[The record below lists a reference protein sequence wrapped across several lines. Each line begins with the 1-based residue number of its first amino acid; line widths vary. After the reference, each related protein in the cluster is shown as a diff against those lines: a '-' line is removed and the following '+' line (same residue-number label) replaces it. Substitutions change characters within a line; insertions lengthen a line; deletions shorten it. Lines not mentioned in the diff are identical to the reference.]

1 MLTRLIHLS
10 LNNRLLVV
18 LLSLAL
24 MAVGLYV
31 TTTMPV
37 DVFPDFTAPTVTIL
51 TEAHGM
57 APTEVETLITFPI
70 ETAMNGASGVRR
82 VRSATAVGFSV
93 VWVEFDWGTNILA
106 DRQIVA
112 EKLGL
117 VRGNLPPDIEPP
129 IMAPQASAMGEV
141 LFLAIRSEK
150 HSLFDLR
157 TMADTTIRRRLLGV
171 EGVAQV
177 TPIGGDVKQYQ
188 VVLSPSR
195 LHAYNISANEVAEAL
210 RETNKNAT
218 AGVMVDGGQEFLV
231 QGLGRVQQLEQIADT
246 VVTVRKEVP
255 IRVGQ
260 LGVVQIGAALK
271 RGTGSAMGKPSV
283 NLGITKQP
291 HVNTLELTQRLDQTI
306 DEIQATLPAGVTIQR
321 NIFRQANFIETAV
334 RNVEGALRD
343 GSILV
348 MVIVLLFLGN
358 LRASLI
364 TLLAIPMSLL
374 STMIVLKSMGASINT
389 MTLGGMAIAIGAL
402 VDDAIVDVENV
413 FRRLRENHHLPDE
426 ERRSAI
432 SVVFHASVEIRNSI
446 FFATIIVILVFLPLF
461 FLSGVE
467 GRLLMPL
474 ALTYIAALLAS
485 LGVAVTITP
494 ALCLLLLPTS
504 KAVLHERES
513 PVMRLSKY
521 VYRPI
526 LNWVIDRPHK
536 VGLAAAGM
544 LVLALCCIPYMGR
557 SFLPE
562 FNEGSFTLGSNTLP
576 GTNLAEANEL
586 GRQMEEVLLAQPEV
600 VAVGRQQG
608 RAELSEH
615 AIGVEGAETE
625 VSIDMDKPLEMGLPK
640 RTKGELLAAIRN
652 EFAKIPGL
660 IVQIGQPIS
669 HRIDHMLSGTRAAV
683 AIKLFGPES
692 DPASLTRLRQ
702 LAKLVK
708 QEIETIPGVVD
719 PSVEQQADV
728 PIMKVAYDRQ
738 AIQRH
743 GLRVGQVGHE
753 IERAF
758 AGEVVSQVLEGRN
771 AFDLVVRASE
781 EGRFDETDINRLPV
795 STANG
800 AKVPLGALAKVQRDG
815 GPNTISREN
824 VQRKIV
830 VSCNVAG
837 RDVGSVVADIQKRVA
852 EKLPL
857 GKGPY
862 TGYYVQY
869 GGQFESAQAAS
880 RMLFILGIAVI
891 VCIALL
897 LQMAFHSVRDAL
909 LVMLNLPLALIG
921 GVVGVFVSGGVLSVA
936 SLVGFIT
943 LFGIATRNG
952 IMLVSHIRY
961 LQQHEGV
968 TDFREA
974 VRRGSIE
981 RLAPVLMT
989 ALTAGL
995 GLVPLALSGNQPGN
1009 EIQTP
1014 LAIVVVFGLFSSTLL
1029 NMVVVPALFLRW
1041 AGATPP
1047 AARDAQLDVVPAP
1060 LAHPGHHHPHRHK
1073 QTVAVA

>member
-1 MLTRLIHLS
+1 MLTKLIHLS
-10 LNNRLLVV
+10 LNNRVLVV
-18 LLSLAL
+18 LLSVAL
-24 MAVGLYV
+24 MVAGFWV
-31 TTTMPV
+31 TRTMPV

-57 APTEVETLITFPI
+57 APTEVETLVTFPI

-93 VWVEFDWGTNILA
+93 VWVEFDWGTDIHA

-117 VRGNLPPDIEPP
+117 VRGNLPPEIEPP

-141 LFLAIRSEK
+141 LFLAIRSDK

-188 VVLSPSR
+188 VVLSPSK
-195 LHAYNISANEVAEAL
+195 LQAYNISADEVAEAL
-210 RETNKNAT
+210 RETNKNAA

-255 IRVGQ
+255 ICVGQ

-271 RGTGSAMGKPSV
+271 RGTGSSMGKPSV

-291 HVNTLELTQRLDQTI
+291 QVNTLELTKRLDQTL
-306 DEIQATLPAGVTIQR
+306 DEIQATLPAGITIQR

-334 RNVEGALRD
+334 RNVECALRD

-364 TLLAIPMSLL
+364 TLVAIPMSLL
-374 STMIVLKSMGASINT
+374 TTMIVLKSMGASINT

-413 FRRLRENHHLPDE
+413 FRRLRENHHLPAD

-446 FFATIIVILVFLPLF
+446 FFATLIVILVFLPLF

-474 ALTYIAALLAS
+474 ALTYIVALLAS
-485 LGVAVTITP
+485 LGVAVTVTP

-504 KAVLHERES
+504 KAVLHEKES
-513 PVMRLSKY
+513 LVMRLSKR

-640 RTKGELLAAIRN
+640 RTKSELLATLRN
-652 EFAKIPGL
+652 EFAKISGL

-728 PIMKVAYDRQ
+728 PIMKIAYDRQ

-743 GLRVGQVGHE
+743 GLRAGQVGHE

-758 AGEVVSQVLEGRN
+758 SGEVVSQVLEGRN
-771 AFDLVVRASE
+771 AFDMVVRASE
-781 EGRFDETDINRLPV
+781 EGKFDETDINRMPI
-795 STANG
+795 STGSG

-837 RDVGSVVADIQKRVA
+837 RDVVSVVADIQKRITETV
-852 EKLPL
+852 PL
-857 GKGPY
+857 GKGVY
-862 TGYYVQY
+862 SGYYVQY

-880 RMLFILGIAVI
+880 RLLLLLGMAVI
-891 VCIALL
+891 ICIALL
-897 LQMAFHSVRDAL
+897 LHMAFHSVRDAL
-909 LVMLNLPLALIG
+909 LIMLNLPLALIG
-921 GVVGVFVSGGVLSVA
+921 GVVGVFASGGVLSVA

-974 VRRGSIE
+974 VRRGSME

-995 GLVPLALSGNQPGN
+995 GLVPLALSGSQPGN

-1029 NMVVVPALFLRW
+1029 NMVVVPSLLLRW
-1041 AGATPP
+1041 ASATPP
-1047 AARDAQLDVVPAP
+1047 AANDSQLDVVPAP
-1060 LAHPGHHHPHRHK
+1060 VSFQGHHHLSQHRK
-1073 QTVAVA
+1073 PAAVA

>member
-260 LGVVQIGAALK
+260 LGLVQIGAALK

>member
-10 LNNRLLVV
+10 LNNRILVV

-31 TTTMPV
+31 STTMPV

-93 VWVEFDWGTNILA
+93 VWVEFEWGTDILA

-141 LFLAIRSEK
+141 LFLAIHSEK
-150 HSLFDLR
+150 YSLFDVR
-157 TMADTTIRRRLLGV
+157 TLADTTIRRRLLGV

-195 LHAYNISANEVAEAL
+195 LQAYNISASEVAEAL
-210 RETNKNAT
+210 GQTNQNAT
-218 AGVMVDGGQEFLV
+218 AGIMVDGGQEFLV

-271 RGTGSAMGKPSV
+271 RGTGSAMGKPAV
-283 NLGITKQP
+283 LLGITKQP
-291 HVNTLELTQRLDQTI
+291 HVNTLELTQRLDQSL
-306 DEIQATLPAGVTIQR
+306 DEIQETLPVGIMIQR

-348 MVIVLLFLGN
+348 LIIVLLFLGN

-374 STMIVLKSMGASINT
+374 TTMIVLKSIGASINT

-413 FRRLRENHHLPDE
+413 FRRLRENHHLPAE

-432 SVVFHASVEIRNSI
+432 TVVFHASVEIRNSI

-474 ALTYIAALLAS
+474 ALTYIVALLAS

-513 PVMRLSKY
+513 LVMRLSKY

-576 GTNLAEANEL
+576 GTNLAEANEI
-586 GRQMEEVLLAQPEV
+586 GRQMEEVLLSHPEV

-640 RTKGELLAAIRN
+640 RTKAELLAALR
-652 EFAKIPGL
+652 EDFARIPGL
-660 IVQIGQPIS
+660 AVQIGQPIS

-683 AIKLFGPES
+683 AIKLFAPES
-692 DPASLTRLRQ
+692 DPGSLTRLRE

-708 QEIETIPGVVD
+708 QEVETIPGVVD
-719 PSVEQQADV
+719 PTVEQQADV

-743 GLRVGQVGHE
+743 GLRVAQVGHE

-781 EGRFDETDINRLPV
+781 EGKFDENDINRMPI
-795 STANG
+795 STASG
-800 AKVPLGALAKVQRDG
+800 AKVPLGALARVQRDG

-837 RDVGSVVADIQKRVA
+837 RDVGSVVADIQKRIA
-852 EKLPL
+852 ERVPL

-862 TGYYVQY
+862 SGYYAQY

-880 RMLFILGIAVI
+880 RMLFLLGIAVI

-936 SLVGFIT
+936 SMVGFIT

-961 LQQHEGV
+961 LQQYEGV
-968 TDFREA
+968 TSFREA
-974 VRRGSIE
+974 VRRGSME

-995 GLVPLALSGNQPGN
+995 GLVPLALGGSQPGN

-1041 AGATPP
+1041 ASATPP
-1047 AARDAQLDVVPAP
+1047 VASDAQLDVVPAP
-1060 LAHPGHHHPHRHK
+1060 AGSHEHFHPHKPRK
-1073 QTVAVA
+1073 STAVA

>member
-1 MLTRLIHLS
+1 
-10 LNNRLLVV
+10 
-18 LLSLAL
+18 
-24 MAVGLYV
+24 
-31 TTTMPV
+31 
-37 DVFPDFTAPTVTIL
+37 
-51 TEAHGM
+51 
-57 APTEVETLITFPI
+57 
-70 ETAMNGASGVRR
+70 
-82 VRSATAVGFSV
+82 
-93 VWVEFDWGTNILA
+93 
-106 DRQIVA
+106 
-112 EKLGL
+112 
-117 VRGNLPPDIEPP
+117 
-129 IMAPQASAMGEV
+129 
-141 LFLAIRSEK
+141 
-150 HSLFDLR
+150 
-157 TMADTTIRRRLLGV
+157 
-171 EGVAQV
+171 
-177 TPIGGDVKQYQ
+177 
-188 VVLSPSR
+188 
-195 LHAYNISANEVAEAL
+195 
-210 RETNKNAT
+210 
-218 AGVMVDGGQEFLV
+218 
-231 QGLGRVQQLEQIADT
+231 
-246 VVTVRKEVP
+246 
-255 IRVGQ
+255 
-260 LGVVQIGAALK
+260 
-271 RGTGSAMGKPSV
+271 MGKPSV

>member
-1 MLTRLIHLS
+1 MLTKLIHLS
-10 LNNRLLVV
+10 LNNRVLVV
-18 LLSLAL
+18 LLSVAL
-24 MAVGLYV
+24 MAMGLYV
-31 TTTMPV
+31 TTKMPV

-93 VWVEFDWGTNILA
+93 VWVEFDWGTDILA

-141 LFLAIRSEK
+141 LFLAIRSDK

-188 VVLSPSR
+188 VVLSPSK
-195 LHAYNISANEVAEAL
+195 LQAYNISANEVAEAL
-210 RETNKNAT
+210 RETNQNAT

-306 DEIQATLPAGVTIQR
+306 DEIQATLPAGITIQR

-364 TLLAIPMSLL
+364 TLVAIPMSLL
-374 STMIVLKSMGASINT
+374 TTMIVLKSMGASINT

-413 FRRLRENHHLPDE
+413 FRRLRENHHLPAE

-446 FFATIIVILVFLPLF
+446 FFATIIVILVFTPLF

-474 ALTYIAALLAS
+474 ALTYIVALLAS

-504 KAVLHERES
+504 KAVLHEKES
-513 PVMRLSKY
+513 LVMRLSKR

-586 GRQMEEVLLAQPEV
+586 GRQMEEVLLSHSEV

-640 RTKGELLAAIRN
+640 RTKGELLAALRN
-652 EFAKIPGL
+652 DFAKIPGL

-669 HRIDHMLSGTRAAV
+669 HRIDHMLSGVRSQIAVKIYGEDLDALRGQADALRQRLAAIPGIADLQIEKQV
-683 AIKLFGPES
+683 LAPQIKVRVDYAAAAQYGLPAPQVLATLQSLVEGEKITQIVEGGRRFALVVKLPES
-692 DPASLTRLRQ
+692 ARSIEGLSQIL
-702 LAKLVK
+702 
-708 QEIETIPGVVD
+708 IETPTGRIPL
-719 PSVEQQADV
+719 S
-728 PIMKVAYDRQ
+728 KVAS
-738 AIQRH
+738 
-743 GLRVGQVGHE
+743 
-753 IERAF
+753 IE
-758 AGEVVSQVLEGRN
+758 
-771 AFDLVVRASE
+771 
-781 EGRFDETDINRLPV
+781 
-795 STANG
+795 
-800 AKVPLGALAKVQRDG
+800 DG
-815 GPNTISREN
+815 DGPNQISRDDGK
-824 VQRKIV
+824 RRIV
-830 VSCNVAG
+830 LSANASG
-837 RDVGSVVADIQKRVA
+837 RALSEIVADIRKNVA
-852 EKLPL
+852 ETKLPE
-857 GKGPY
+857 
-862 TGYYVQY
+862 GYFITL
-869 GGQFESAQAAS
+869 GGQFQAQEEAS
-880 RMLFILGIAVI
+880 RLVGLLSI
-891 VCIALL
+891 VSLALMFVVL
-897 LQMAFHSVRDAL
+897 YSRYKSTTLSAL
-909 LVMLNLPLALIG
+909 IMVNIPLALVGAVIG
-921 GVVGVFVSGGVLSVA
+921 LWLSGQPLSVA
-936 SLVGFIT
+936 ALVGFIT
-943 LFGIATRNG
+943 LAGISVRNG
-952 IMLVSHIRY
+952 ILKVSHYINLMRF
-961 LQQHEGV
+961 EG
-968 TDFREA
+968 EA
-974 VRRGSIE
+974 FDTKMIVRGSLE
-981 RLAPVLMT
+981 RLSPVLMT
-989 ALTAGL
+989 ALVTAFALAPLLFEAERPGTEVLHPVAVVIFSGL
-995 GLVPLALSGNQPGN
+995 
-1009 EIQTP
+1009 I
-1014 LAIVVVFGLFSSTLL
+1014 SSTLL
-1029 NMVVVPALFLRW
+1029 DTFLTPAMFWLFGRK
-1041 AGATPP
+1041 
-1047 AARDAQLDVVPAP
+1047 DAERLMDDKDAEA
-1060 LAHPGHHHPHRHK
+1060 L
-1073 QTVAVA
+1073 